1 MERDLAIVYQS
12 ELYKTKK
19 IISKLNNI
27 GLNTTNYEKA
37 VYDIEEVCRNN
48 NKEDLRKGL
57 DSPFMVDYLEANY
70 SKAINSLKV
79 MQKELSKYEI
89 YIKVNSFTTLLKSII
104 KNNKITSKQLD
115 EITPKL
121 ISILNE
127 LKKSN
132 TLDYSTEKDI
142 VESIY
147 KITYYLLKEEIK
159 RGRKNLYNALITDE
173 IHTIYLDKEISSELE
188 QLERNDSKNTDIFN
202 RKNIL
207 DLNGINSHYLDY
219 ELLSLL
225 VEPSKQKEDI
235 EDVKD
240 LIPLYQDINA
250 KLHNYRQKL
259 KNISNNIKNEKEKM
273 KKQQKS
279 TNYIK
284 SIFSIILST
293 TITTALFGGAY
304 LGAEAL
310 AKKNNKAKSTT
321 ITTYDTRD
329 NSETTT
335 KPFYSTDSADSI
347 RVTKY
352 EPYRKALA
360 GYYRYVTDY
369 DLGNIANLSNQEI
382 MNLDLDG
389 LGIAKNSHKEFKE
402 TISYIDTYDDIYYT
416 ISKISV
422 DENNFTYDQNVFWG
436 YFAYL
441 EIIAILIYSG
451 INIAPNSHILIGL
464 IKDVKKIK
472 NDIKNSKNYN
482 KENEKC
488 IQEGNIIINEVK
500 ELLNKYDYE
509 LRKLFEY
516 ADFICKYG
524 NDEVSACLRETLDS
538 INEELTLIEEKE
550 QGTVIK
556 DAVNK
561 IKKRESVNNF
571 V

>member
-27 GLNTTNYEKA
+27 GLNTTNYENA
-37 VYDIEEVCRNN
+37 VYDIEEACRNN

-89 YIKVNSFTTLLKSII
+89 YIKANSFTTLLKSII

-159 RGRKNLYNALITDE
+159 HGRKNLYNALITDE
-173 IHTIYLDKEISSELE
+173 IHTIYLDKEISNELE
-188 QLERNDSKNTDIFN
+188 QLDKKDSKNNDIFN

-240 LIPLYQDINA
+240 LIPLYQDINT
-250 KLHNYRQKL
+250 KLHNYRRRL
-259 KNISNNIKNEKEKM
+259 KNISNNIENEKI
-273 KKQQKS
+273 KKQQKN

-284 SIFSIILST
+284 SIFSIILGT
-293 TITTALFGGAY
+293 TITTALFEGAY

-310 AKKNNKAKSTT
+310 AKKDSKAKSTT

-335 KPFYSTDSADSI
+335 KPFYSTDYEDSI
-347 RVTKY
+347 RVIKY

-369 DLGNIANLSNQEI
+369 DLGNITNLSNQEI
-382 MNLDLDG
+382 MALDLDG
-389 LGIAKNSHKEFKE
+389 LEIEKSTHKEFKE
-402 TISYIDTYDDIYYT
+402 TISYLDTYNDIYYT
-416 ISKISV
+416 ISKIAV
-422 DENNFTYDQNVFWG
+422 DENDFTYSKDAFWV
-436 YFAYL
+436 YFVVL
-441 EIIAILIYSG
+441 EFLAIIIYSI
-451 INIAPNSHILIGL
+451 INISPYDSIPIKLIR
-464 IKDVKKIK
+464 DTKKIK

-488 IQEGNIIINEVK
+488 LQERNRIITEVK
-500 ELLNKYDYE
+500 ELLDKYDYE

-550 QGTVIK
+550 QGTTIK
-556 DAVNK
+556 NTVNK
-561 IKKRESVNNF
+561 IKKRTK
-571 V
+571 

>member
-27 GLNTTNYEKA
+27 GLNTTNYENA
-37 VYDIEEVCRNN
+37 VYDIEETCRNN

-57 DSPFMVDYLEANY
+57 DSPFVVDYLEANY

-159 RGRKNLYNALITDE
+159 CGRKNLYNALITDE

-188 QLERNDSKNTDIFN
+188 QLEKNDSKNTNIFN

-240 LIPLYQDINA
+240 LIPLYQDINT
-250 KLHNYRQKL
+250 KLHNYRRRL
-259 KNISNNIKNEKEKM
+259 KNISNNIENEKEKI

-284 SIFSIILST
+284 SIFRIILST
-293 TITTALFGGAY
+293 AITTALFGGAY
-304 LGAEAL
+304 LGAEVL

-335 KPFYSTDSADSI
+335 KPFYSTDYEDSI

-369 DLGNIANLSNQEI
+369 DLGNITNLSNQEI
-382 MNLDLDG
+382 MALDLDG
-389 LGIAKNSHKEFKE
+389 LEIEKSTHKEFKE
-402 TISYIDTYDDIYYT
+402 TISYLDTYNDIYYT
-416 ISKISV
+416 ISKIAV
-422 DENNFTYDQNVFWG
+422 DENDFTYSKDAFWV
-436 YFAYL
+436 YFVVL
-441 EIIAILIYSG
+441 EFLAIIIYSI
-451 INIAPNSHILIGL
+451 INISPYDSIPIKLIR
-464 IKDVKKIK
+464 DTKKIK

-488 IQEGNIIINEVK
+488 LQERNRIITEVK
-500 ELLNKYDYE
+500 ELLDKYDYE

-550 QGTVIK
+550 QGTTIK
-556 DAVNK
+556 NTVNK
-561 IKKRESVNNF
+561 IKKRTK
-571 V
+571 

>member
-27 GLNTTNYEKA
+27 GLNTTNYENA
-37 VYDIEEVCRNN
+37 VYDIEEACRNN
-48 NKEDLRKGL
+48 NKEDLGKGL
-57 DSPFMVDYLEANY
+57 DSPFVVDYLEANY

-159 RGRKNLYNALITDE
+159 HGRKNLYNALITDE

-188 QLERNDSKNTDIFN
+188 QLERNDSKNTNIFN

-225 VEPSKQKEDI
+225 VEPFKQKEDI

-240 LIPLYQDINA
+240 LIPLYQDINT
-250 KLHNYRQKL
+250 KLHNYRRRL
-259 KNISNNIKNEKEKM
+259 KNISNNIENEKEKM

-304 LGAEAL
+304 LGAEVL
-310 AKKNNKAKSTT
+310 AKKNSKAKSTT

-335 KPFYSTDSADSI
+335 KPFYSTDYTDSI

-360 GYYRYVTDY
+360 GYYRYVTNY
-369 DLGNIANLSNQEI
+369 DLGNITNLSNQEI
-382 MNLDLDG
+382 MALDLDG
-389 LGIAKNSHKEFKE
+389 LEIEKSTHKEFKE
-402 TISYIDTYDDIYYT
+402 TISYLDTYNDIYYT
-416 ISKISV
+416 ISKIAV
-422 DENNFTYDQNVFWG
+422 DENDFTYSKDAFWV
-436 YFAYL
+436 YFVVL
-441 EIIAILIYSG
+441 EFLAIIIYSI
-451 INIAPNSHILIGL
+451 INISPYDSIPIKLIR
-464 IKDVKKIK
+464 DTKKIK

-488 IQEGNIIINEVK
+488 LQERNRIITEVK
-500 ELLNKYDYE
+500 ELLDKYDYE

-550 QGTVIK
+550 QGTIVK
-556 DAVNK
+556 DTVNK
-561 IKKRESVNNF
+561 IKKRTR
-571 V
+571 

>member
-436 YFAYL
+436 YFACL
-441 EIIAILIYSG
+441 EILAILIYSG

-524 NDEVSACLRETLDS
+524 NDEASACLRETLDS

-561 IKKRESVNNF
+561 IKKRTR
-571 V
+571 

>member
-27 GLNTTNYEKA
+27 GLNTTNYENA
-37 VYDIEEVCRNN
+37 VYDIEEACRNN

-89 YIKVNSFTTLLKSII
+89 YIKVNSFTTLLKNII

-188 QLERNDSKNTDIFN
+188 QLERNDSKNNDIFN

-225 VEPSKQKEDI
+225 VESSKQKEDI

-240 LIPLYQDINA
+240 LIPLYQDINT
-250 KLHNYRQKL
+250 KLHNYRRRL
-259 KNISNNIKNEKEKM
+259 KNISNNIENEKEKM

-310 AKKNNKAKSTT
+310 AKKDSKAKSTT

-335 KPFYSTDSADSI
+335 KPFYSTDYEDSI

-369 DLGNIANLSNQEI
+369 DLGNITNLSNQEI
-382 MNLDLDG
+382 MALDLDG
-389 LGIAKNSHKEFKE
+389 LEIEKSTHKEFKE
-402 TISYIDTYDDIYYT
+402 TISYLDTYNDIYYT
-416 ISKISV
+416 ISKIAV
-422 DENNFTYDQNVFWG
+422 DENDFTYSKDAFWV
-436 YFAYL
+436 YFVVL
-441 EIIAILIYSG
+441 EFLAIIIYSI
-451 INIAPNSHILIGL
+451 INISPYDSIPIKLIR
-464 IKDVKKIK
+464 DTKKIK

-488 IQEGNIIINEVK
+488 LQERNRIITEVK
-500 ELLNKYDYE
+500 ELLDKYDYE

-550 QGTVIK
+550 QGTTIK
-556 DAVNK
+556 NTVNK
-561 IKKRESVNNF
+561 IKKRTKI
-571 V
+571 

>member
-27 GLNTTNYEKA
+27 GLNTTNYENT

-89 YIKVNSFTTLLKSII
+89 YIKANSFTTLLKSII

-159 RGRKNLYNALITDE
+159 HGRKNLYNALITDE
-173 IHTIYLDKEISSELE
+173 IHTIYLDKEISNELE
-188 QLERNDSKNTDIFN
+188 QLDKKDSKNNDIFN
-202 RKNIL
+202 KKNIL

-240 LIPLYQDINA
+240 LIPLYQDINT
-250 KLHNYRQKL
+250 KLHNYRRRL
-259 KNISNNIKNEKEKM
+259 KNISNNIENEKI
-273 KKQQKS
+273 KKQQKN

-284 SIFSIILST
+284 SIFSIILGT
-293 TITTALFGGAY
+293 TITTALFEGAY

-310 AKKNNKAKSTT
+310 AKKDSKAKSTT

-335 KPFYSTDSADSI
+335 KPFYSTDYEDSI

-369 DLGNIANLSNQEI
+369 DLGNITNLSNQEI
-382 MNLDLDG
+382 MALDLDG
-389 LGIAKNSHKEFKE
+389 LEIEKSTHKEFKE
-402 TISYIDTYDDIYYT
+402 TISYLDTYNDIYYT
-416 ISKISV
+416 ISKIAV
-422 DENNFTYDQNVFWG
+422 DENDFTYSKDAFWI
-436 YFAYL
+436 YFVVL
-441 EIIAILIYSG
+441 EFLAIIIYSI
-451 INIAPNSHILIGL
+451 INISPYDSIPIKLIR
-464 IKDVKKIK
+464 DTKKIK

-488 IQEGNIIINEVK
+488 LQERNRIITEVK
-500 ELLNKYDYE
+500 ELLDKYDYE

-550 QGTVIK
+550 QGTTIK
-556 DAVNK
+556 NTVNK
-561 IKKRESVNNF
+561 IKKRTK
-571 V
+571 

>member
-27 GLNTTNYEKA
+27 GLNTTNYENI

-89 YIKVNSFTTLLKSII
+89 YIKANSFTTLLKSII

-159 RGRKNLYNALITDE
+159 HGRKNLYNALITDE
-173 IHTIYLDKEISSELE
+173 IHTIYLDKEISNELE
-188 QLERNDSKNTDIFN
+188 QLDKKDSKNNDIFN

-240 LIPLYQDINA
+240 LIPLYQDINT
-250 KLHNYRQKL
+250 KLHNYRRRL
-259 KNISNNIKNEKEKM
+259 KNISNNIENEKI
-273 KKQQKS
+273 KKQQKN

-284 SIFSIILST
+284 SIFSIILGT
-293 TITTALFGGAY
+293 TITTALFEGAY

-310 AKKNNKAKSTT
+310 AKKDSKAKSTT

-335 KPFYSTDSADSI
+335 KPFYSTDYEDSI

-369 DLGNIANLSNQEI
+369 DLGNITNLSNQEI
-382 MNLDLDG
+382 MALDLDG
-389 LGIAKNSHKEFKE
+389 LEIEKSTHKEFKE
-402 TISYIDTYDDIYYT
+402 TISYLDTYNDIYYT
-416 ISKISV
+416 ISKIAV
-422 DENNFTYDQNVFWG
+422 DENDFTYSKDAFWV
-436 YFAYL
+436 YFVVL
-441 EIIAILIYSG
+441 EFLAIIIYSI
-451 INIAPNSHILIGL
+451 INISPYDSIPIKLIR
-464 IKDVKKIK
+464 DTKKIK

-488 IQEGNIIINEVK
+488 LQERNRIITEVK
-500 ELLNKYDYE
+500 ELLDKYDYE

-550 QGTVIK
+550 QGTTIK
-556 DAVNK
+556 NTVNK
-561 IKKRESVNNF
+561 IKKRTK
-571 V
+571 

>member
-27 GLNTTNYEKA
+27 GLNTTNYENA
-37 VYDIEEVCRNN
+37 VYDIEETCRNN

-57 DSPFMVDYLEANY
+57 DSPFVVDYLEANY

-159 RGRKNLYNALITDE
+159 HGRKNLYNALITDE

-188 QLERNDSKNTDIFN
+188 QLERSDSKSTNIFN

-240 LIPLYQDINA
+240 LIPLYQDINT
-250 KLHNYRQKL
+250 KLYNYRRRL
-259 KNISNNIKNEKEKM
+259 KNISNNIENEKEKM

-284 SIFSIILST
+284 SIFRIILST

-304 LGAEAL
+304 LGAEVL

-335 KPFYSTDSADSI
+335 KPFYSTDYTDSI

-441 EIIAILIYSG
+441 EILAILIYSG
-451 INIAPNSHILIGL
+451 INIAPHSHILIGL
-464 IKDVKKIK
+464 IKGVKKIK

-488 IQEGNIIINEVK
+488 IQERNRIINEVK

-550 QGTVIK
+550 QGTIVK
-556 DAVNK
+556 DTVNK
-561 IKKRESVNNF
+561 IKKRTR
-571 V
+571 

>member
-27 GLNTTNYEKA
+27 GLNTTNYENT
-37 VYDIEEVCRNN
+37 VYDIEEACRNN

-188 QLERNDSKNTDIFN
+188 QLERNDSKNNDIFN

-240 LIPLYQDINA
+240 LIPLYQDINT
-250 KLHNYRQKL
+250 KLHNYRRRL
-259 KNISNNIKNEKEKM
+259 KNISNNIENEKEKM

-304 LGAEAL
+304 LGAEVL
-310 AKKNNKAKSTT
+310 AKKNSKAKSTT

-335 KPFYSTDSADSI
+335 KPFYSTDYTDSI

-369 DLGNIANLSNQEI
+369 DLGNITNLSNQEI
-382 MNLDLDG
+382 MALDLDG
-389 LGIAKNSHKEFKE
+389 LEIEKSTHKEFKE
-402 TISYIDTYDDIYYT
+402 TISYLDTYNDIYYT
-416 ISKISV
+416 ISKIAV
-422 DENNFTYDQNVFWG
+422 DENDFTYSKDAFWV
-436 YFAYL
+436 YFVVL
-441 EIIAILIYSG
+441 EFLAIIIYSI
-451 INIAPNSHILIGL
+451 INISPYDSIPIKLIR
-464 IKDVKKIK
+464 DTKKIK

-488 IQEGNIIINEVK
+488 IQERNRIINEVK

-524 NDEVSACLRETLDS
+524 NDEVSACLRETIDS

-550 QGTVIK
+550 QGTTIK
-556 DAVNK
+556 NTVNK
-561 IKKRESVNNF
+561 IKKRTR
-571 V
+571 

>member
-19 IISKLNNI
+19 IISKLNNT
-27 GLNTTNYEKA
+27 GLNTTNYENT

-159 RGRKNLYNALITDE
+159 HGRKNLYNALITDE
-173 IHTIYLDKEISSELE
+173 IHTIYLDKEISNELE
-188 QLERNDSKNTDIFN
+188 QLDKKDSKNNDIFN

-240 LIPLYQDINA
+240 LIPLYQDINT
-250 KLHNYRQKL
+250 KLHNYRRRL
-259 KNISNNIKNEKEKM
+259 KNISNNIENEKI
-273 KKQQKS
+273 KKQQKN

-284 SIFSIILST
+284 SIFSIILGT
-293 TITTALFGGAY
+293 TITTALFEGAY

-310 AKKNNKAKSTT
+310 AKKDSKAKSTT

-335 KPFYSTDSADSI
+335 KPFYSTDYEDSI

-369 DLGNIANLSNQEI
+369 DLGNITNLSNQEI
-382 MNLDLDG
+382 MALDLDG
-389 LGIAKNSHKEFKE
+389 LEIEKSTHKEFKE
-402 TISYIDTYDDIYYT
+402 TISYLDTYNDIYYT
-416 ISKISV
+416 ISKIAV
-422 DENNFTYDQNVFWG
+422 DENDFTYSKDAFWV
-436 YFAYL
+436 YFVVL
-441 EIIAILIYSG
+441 EFLAIIIYSI
-451 INIAPNSHILIGL
+451 INISPYDSIPIKLIR
-464 IKDVKKIK
+464 DTKKIK

-488 IQEGNIIINEVK
+488 LQERNRIITEVK
-500 ELLNKYDYE
+500 ELLDKYDYE

-550 QGTVIK
+550 QGTTIK
-556 DAVNK
+556 NTVNK
-561 IKKRESVNNF
+561 IKKRTKI
-571 V
+571 

>member
-27 GLNTTNYEKA
+27 GLNTTNYENT
-37 VYDIEEVCRNN
+37 VYDIEEACRNN

-89 YIKVNSFTTLLKSII
+89 YIKVNSFTTLLKNII

-173 IHTIYLDKEISSELE
+173 IHTIYLDKEISNELE
-188 QLERNDSKNTDIFN
+188 QLDKKDSKNNDIFN

-240 LIPLYQDINA
+240 LIPLYQDINT
-250 KLHNYRQKL
+250 KLHNYRRRL
-259 KNISNNIKNEKEKM
+259 KNISNNIENEKI
-273 KKQQKS
+273 KKQQKN

-284 SIFSIILST
+284 SIFSIILGT
-293 TITTALFGGAY
+293 TITTALFEGAY

-310 AKKNNKAKSTT
+310 AKKDSKAKSTT

-335 KPFYSTDSADSI
+335 KPFYSTDYEDSI

-369 DLGNIANLSNQEI
+369 DLGNITNLSNQEI
-382 MNLDLDG
+382 MALDLDG
-389 LGIAKNSHKEFKE
+389 LEIEKSTHKEFKE
-402 TISYIDTYDDIYYT
+402 TISYLDTYNDIYYT
-416 ISKISV
+416 ISKIAV
-422 DENNFTYDQNVFWG
+422 DENDFTYSKDAFWV
-436 YFAYL
+436 YFVVL
-441 EIIAILIYSG
+441 EFLAIIIYSI
-451 INIAPNSHILIGL
+451 INISPYDSIPIKLIR
-464 IKDVKKIK
+464 DTKKIK

-488 IQEGNIIINEVK
+488 LQERNRIITEVK
-500 ELLNKYDYE
+500 ELLDKYDYE

-550 QGTVIK
+550 QGTTIK
-556 DAVNK
+556 NTVNK
-561 IKKRESVNNF
+561 IKKRTK
-571 V
+571 

>member
-27 GLNTTNYEKA
+27 GLNTTNYENA
-37 VYDIEEVCRNN
+37 VYDIEEACRNN

-89 YIKVNSFTTLLKSII
+89 YIKVNSFTTLLKNII

-188 QLERNDSKNTDIFN
+188 QLERNDSKNNDIFN

-225 VEPSKQKEDI
+225 VESSKQKEDI

-240 LIPLYQDINA
+240 LIPLYQDINT
-250 KLHNYRQKL
+250 KLHNYRQRL
-259 KNISNNIKNEKEKM
+259 KNISNNIENEKEKM

-310 AKKNNKAKSTT
+310 AKKDSKAKSTT

-335 KPFYSTDSADSI
+335 KPFYSTDYEDSI

-369 DLGNIANLSNQEI
+369 DLGNITNLSNQEI
-382 MNLDLDG
+382 MALDLDG
-389 LGIAKNSHKEFKE
+389 LEIEKSTHKEFKE
-402 TISYIDTYDDIYYT
+402 TISYLDTYNDIYYT
-416 ISKISV
+416 ISKIAV
-422 DENNFTYDQNVFWG
+422 DENDFTYSKDAFWV
-436 YFAYL
+436 YFVVL
-441 EIIAILIYSG
+441 EFLAIIIYSI
-451 INIAPNSHILIGL
+451 INISPYDSIPIKLIR
-464 IKDVKKIK
+464 DTKKIK

-488 IQEGNIIINEVK
+488 LQERNRIITEVK
-500 ELLNKYDYE
+500 ELLDKYDYE

-550 QGTVIK
+550 QGTTIK
-556 DAVNK
+556 NTVNK
-561 IKKRESVNNF
+561 IKKRTKI
-571 V
+571 

>member
-27 GLNTTNYEKA
+27 GLNTTNYENA
-37 VYDIEEVCRNN
+37 VYDIEEACRNS
-48 NKEDLRKGL
+48 NKEDLGKGL
-57 DSPFMVDYLEANY
+57 DSPFVVDYLEANY

-159 RGRKNLYNALITDE
+159 CGRKNLYNALITDE

-188 QLERNDSKNTDIFN
+188 QLERNDSKNTNIFN

-225 VEPSKQKEDI
+225 VEPFKQKEDI

-240 LIPLYQDINA
+240 LIPLYQDINT
-250 KLHNYRQKL
+250 KLHNYRRRL
-259 KNISNNIKNEKEKM
+259 KNISNNIENEKEKI

-284 SIFSIILST
+284 SIFRIILST

-304 LGAEAL
+304 LGAEVL
-310 AKKNNKAKSTT
+310 AKKNSKAKSTT

-335 KPFYSTDSADSI
+335 KPFYSTDYTDSI

-441 EIIAILIYSG
+441 EILAILIYSG
-451 INIAPNSHILIGL
+451 INIAPHSPILIGL

-488 IQEGNIIINEVK
+488 IQERNRIINEVK

-509 LRKLFEY
+509 LKKLFEY

-524 NDEVSACLRETLDS
+524 NDEVSVHLRETLDS

-550 QGTVIK
+550 QGTIVK
-556 DAVNK
+556 DTVNK
-561 IKKRESVNNF
+561 IKKRTR
-571 V
+571 

>member
-19 IISKLNNI
+19 IISKLNNT
-27 GLNTTNYEKA
+27 GLNTTNYENT

-89 YIKVNSFTTLLKSII
+89 YIKANSFTTLLKSII

-173 IHTIYLDKEISSELE
+173 IHTIYLDKEISNELE
-188 QLERNDSKNTDIFN
+188 QLDKKDSKNNDIFN

-240 LIPLYQDINA
+240 LIPLYQDINT
-250 KLHNYRQKL
+250 KLHNYRRRL
-259 KNISNNIKNEKEKM
+259 KNISNNIENEKI
-273 KKQQKS
+273 KKQQKN

-284 SIFSIILST
+284 SIFSIILGT
-293 TITTALFGGAY
+293 TITTALFEGAY

-310 AKKNNKAKSTT
+310 AKKDSKAKSTT

-335 KPFYSTDSADSI
+335 KPFYSTDYEDSI

-369 DLGNIANLSNQEI
+369 DLGNITNLSNQEI
-382 MNLDLDG
+382 MALDLDG
-389 LGIAKNSHKEFKE
+389 LEIEKSTHKEFKE
-402 TISYIDTYDDIYYT
+402 TISYLDTYNDIYYT
-416 ISKISV
+416 ISKIAV
-422 DENNFTYDQNVFWG
+422 DENDFTYSKDAFWV
-436 YFAYL
+436 YFVVL
-441 EIIAILIYSG
+441 EFLAIIIYSI
-451 INIAPNSHILIGL
+451 INISPYDSIPIKLIR
-464 IKDVKKIK
+464 DTKKIK

-488 IQEGNIIINEVK
+488 LQERNRIITEVK
-500 ELLNKYDYE
+500 ELLDKYDYE

-524 NDEVSACLRETLDS
+524 NDEVSTCLRETLDS

-550 QGTVIK
+550 QGTTIK
-556 DAVNK
+556 NTVNK
-561 IKKRESVNNF
+561 IKKRTR
-571 V
+571 

>member
-27 GLNTTNYEKA
+27 GLNTTNYENA
-37 VYDIEEVCRNN
+37 VYDIEEACRNN

-89 YIKVNSFTTLLKSII
+89 YIKVNSFTTLLKNII

-188 QLERNDSKNTDIFN
+188 QLERNDSKNNDIFN

-225 VEPSKQKEDI
+225 VESSKQKEDI

-240 LIPLYQDINA
+240 LIPLYQDINT
-250 KLHNYRQKL
+250 KLHNYRRRL
-259 KNISNNIKNEKEKM
+259 KNISNNIENEKEKM

-304 LGAEAL
+304 LGAEVL
-310 AKKNNKAKSTT
+310 AKKNSKAKSTT

-335 KPFYSTDSADSI
+335 KPFYSTDYTDSI

-369 DLGNIANLSNQEI
+369 DLGNITNLSNQEI
-382 MNLDLDG
+382 MALDLDG
-389 LGIAKNSHKEFKE
+389 LEIEKSTHKEFKE
-402 TISYIDTYDDIYYT
+402 TISYLDTYNDIYYT
-416 ISKISV
+416 ISKIAV
-422 DENNFTYDQNVFWG
+422 DENDFTYSKDAFWV
-436 YFAYL
+436 YFVVL
-441 EIIAILIYSG
+441 EFLAIIIYSI
-451 INIAPNSHILIGL
+451 INISPYDSIPIKLIR
-464 IKDVKKIK
+464 DTKKIK

-488 IQEGNIIINEVK
+488 LQERNRIITEVK
-500 ELLNKYDYE
+500 ELLDKYDYE

-550 QGTVIK
+550 QGTTIK
-556 DAVNK
+556 NTVNK
-561 IKKRESVNNF
+561 IKKRTKI
-571 V
+571 

>member
-27 GLNTTNYEKA
+27 GLNTTNYENA
-37 VYDIEEVCRNN
+37 VYDIEEACRNN

-89 YIKVNSFTTLLKSII
+89 YIKVNSFTTLLKNII

-159 RGRKNLYNALITDE
+159 HGRKNLYNALITDE
-173 IHTIYLDKEISSELE
+173 IHTIYLDKEISNELE
-188 QLERNDSKNTDIFN
+188 QLDKKDSKNNDIFN

-240 LIPLYQDINA
+240 LIPLYQDINT
-250 KLHNYRQKL
+250 KLHNYRRRL
-259 KNISNNIKNEKEKM
+259 KNISNNIENEKI
-273 KKQQKS
+273 KKQQKN

-284 SIFSIILST
+284 SIFSIILGT
-293 TITTALFGGAY
+293 TITTALFEGAY

-310 AKKNNKAKSTT
+310 AKKDSKAKSTT

-335 KPFYSTDSADSI
+335 KPFYSTDYEDSI
-347 RVTKY
+347 RVIKY

-369 DLGNIANLSNQEI
+369 DLGNIVDLSNQEI
-382 MNLDLDG
+382 IALDLDG
-389 LGIAKNSHKEFKE
+389 LEIEKSTHKEFKE
-402 TISYIDTYDDIYYT
+402 TISYLDAYNDIYYT
-416 ISKISV
+416 ISKIAV
-422 DENNFTYDQNVFWG
+422 DENDFTYSKDAFWV
-436 YFAYL
+436 YFVVL
-441 EIIAILIYSG
+441 EFLAIIIYSI
-451 INIAPNSHILIGL
+451 INISPYDSIPIKLIR
-464 IKDVKKIK
+464 DTKKIK

-488 IQEGNIIINEVK
+488 LQERNRIITEVK
-500 ELLNKYDYE
+500 ELLDKYDYE

-550 QGTVIK
+550 QGTTIK
-556 DAVNK
+556 NTVYK
-561 IKKRESVNNF
+561 IKKRTK
-571 V
+571 

>member
-27 GLNTTNYEKA
+27 GLNTTNYENT
-37 VYDIEEVCRNN
+37 VYDIEEACRNN

-89 YIKVNSFTTLLKSII
+89 YIKVNSFTTLLKNII

-173 IHTIYLDKEISSELE
+173 IHTIYLDKEISNELE
-188 QLERNDSKNTDIFN
+188 QLDKKDSKNNDIFN

-225 VEPSKQKEDI
+225 VEPFKQKEDI

-240 LIPLYQDINA
+240 LIPLYQDINT
-250 KLHNYRQKL
+250 KLHNYRRRL
-259 KNISNNIKNEKEKM
+259 KNISNNIENEKEKM

-304 LGAEAL
+304 LGAEVL
-310 AKKNNKAKSTT
+310 AKKNSKAKSTT

-335 KPFYSTDSADSI
+335 KPFYSTDYTDSI

-352 EPYRKALA
+352 EPYRKELA

-369 DLGNIANLSNQEI
+369 DLGNITNLSNQEI
-382 MNLDLDG
+382 MALDLDG
-389 LGIAKNSHKEFKE
+389 LEIEKSTHKEFKE
-402 TISYIDTYDDIYYT
+402 TISYLDTYNDIYYT
-416 ISKISV
+416 ISKIAV
-422 DENNFTYDQNVFWG
+422 DENDFTYSKDAFWV
-436 YFAYL
+436 YFVVL
-441 EIIAILIYSG
+441 EFLAIIIYSI
-451 INIAPNSHILIGL
+451 INISPYDSIPIKLIR
-464 IKDVKKIK
+464 DTKKIK

-488 IQEGNIIINEVK
+488 LQERNRIITEVK
-500 ELLNKYDYE
+500 ELLDKYDYE

-550 QGTVIK
+550 QGTTIK
-556 DAVNK
+556 NTVNK
-561 IKKRESVNNF
+561 IKKRTK
-571 V
+571 

>member
-27 GLNTTNYEKA
+27 GLNTTNYENA
-37 VYDIEEVCRNN
+37 VYDIEEACRNN

-89 YIKVNSFTTLLKSII
+89 YIKVNSFTTLLKNII

-188 QLERNDSKNTDIFN
+188 QLERNDSKNNDIFN

-225 VEPSKQKEDI
+225 VESSKQKEDI

-240 LIPLYQDINA
+240 LIPLYQDINT
-250 KLHNYRQKL
+250 KLHNYRRRL
-259 KNISNNIKNEKEKM
+259 KNISNNIENEKEKM

-310 AKKNNKAKSTT
+310 AKKDSKAKSTT

-335 KPFYSTDSADSI
+335 KPFYSTDYTDSI

-360 GYYRYVTDY
+360 GYYRYVTNY
-369 DLGNIANLSNQEI
+369 DLGNITNLSNQEI
-382 MNLDLDG
+382 MALDLDG
-389 LGIAKNSHKEFKE
+389 LEIEKSTHKEFKE
-402 TISYIDTYDDIYYT
+402 TISYLDTYNDIYYT
-416 ISKISV
+416 ISKIAV
-422 DENNFTYDQNVFWG
+422 DENDFTYSKDAFWV
-436 YFAYL
+436 YFVVL
-441 EIIAILIYSG
+441 EFLAIIIYSI
-451 INIAPNSHILIGL
+451 INISPYDSIPIKLIR
-464 IKDVKKIK
+464 DTKKIK

-488 IQEGNIIINEVK
+488 LQERNRIITEIK
-500 ELLNKYDYE
+500 ELLDKYDYE

-550 QGTVIK
+550 QGTTIK
-556 DAVNK
+556 NTVNK
-561 IKKRESVNNF
+561 IKKRTKI
-571 V
+571 

>member
-27 GLNTTNYEKA
+27 GLNTTNYENA
-37 VYDIEEVCRNN
+37 VYDIEEACRNN

-57 DSPFMVDYLEANY
+57 DSPFMADYLEANY

-89 YIKVNSFTTLLKSII
+89 YIKVNSFTTLLKNII

-188 QLERNDSKNTDIFN
+188 QLERNDSKNNDIFN

-225 VEPSKQKEDI
+225 VESSKQKEDI

-240 LIPLYQDINA
+240 LIPLYQDINT
-250 KLHNYRQKL
+250 KLHNYRRRL
-259 KNISNNIKNEKEKM
+259 KNISNNIENEKEKM

-310 AKKNNKAKSTT
+310 AKKDSKAKSTT

-335 KPFYSTDSADSI
+335 KPFYSTDYTDSI

-416 ISKISV
+416 ISKIAV
-422 DENNFTYDQNVFWG
+422 DENDFTYSKDAFWV
-436 YFAYL
+436 YFVVL
-441 EIIAILIYSG
+441 EFLAIIIYSI
-451 INIAPNSHILIGL
+451 INISPYDSIPIKLIR
-464 IKDVKKIK
+464 DTKKIK

-488 IQEGNIIINEVK
+488 LQERNRIITEVK
-500 ELLNKYDYE
+500 ELLDKYDYE

-550 QGTVIK
+550 QGTTIK
-556 DAVNK
+556 NTVNK
-561 IKKRESVNNF
+561 IKKRTKI
-571 V
+571 

>member
-12 ELYKTKK
+12 ELYKAKK

-27 GLNTTNYEKA
+27 GLNTTNYENT

-57 DSPFMVDYLEANY
+57 DSPFIVDYLEANY

-89 YIKVNSFTTLLKSII
+89 YIKANSFTTLLKSII

-159 RGRKNLYNALITDE
+159 HGRKNLYNALITDE
-173 IHTIYLDKEISSELE
+173 IHTIYLDKEISNELE
-188 QLERNDSKNTDIFN
+188 QLDKKDSKNNDIFN

-240 LIPLYQDINA
+240 LIPLYQDINT
-250 KLHNYRQKL
+250 KLHNYRRRL
-259 KNISNNIKNEKEKM
+259 KNISNNIENEKI
-273 KKQQKS
+273 KKQQKN

-284 SIFSIILST
+284 SIFSIILGT
-293 TITTALFGGAY
+293 TITTALFEGAY

-310 AKKNNKAKSTT
+310 AKKDSKAKSTT

-335 KPFYSTDSADSI
+335 KPFYSTDYEDSI

-369 DLGNIANLSNQEI
+369 DLGNITNLSNQEI
-382 MNLDLDG
+382 MALDLDG
-389 LGIAKNSHKEFKE
+389 LEIEKSTHKEFKE
-402 TISYIDTYDDIYYT
+402 TISYLDTYNDIYYT
-416 ISKISV
+416 ISKIAV
-422 DENNFTYDQNVFWG
+422 DENDFTYSKDAFWV
-436 YFAYL
+436 YFVVL
-441 EIIAILIYSG
+441 EFLAIIIYSI
-451 INIAPNSHILIGL
+451 INISPYDSIPIKLIR
-464 IKDVKKIK
+464 DTKKIK

-488 IQEGNIIINEVK
+488 LQERNRIITEVK
-500 ELLNKYDYE
+500 ELLDKYDYE

-550 QGTVIK
+550 QGTTIK
-556 DAVNK
+556 NTVNK
-561 IKKRESVNNF
+561 IKKRTK
-571 V
+571 

>member
-27 GLNTTNYEKA
+27 GLNTTNYENA
-37 VYDIEEVCRNN
+37 VYDIEEACRNN

-89 YIKVNSFTTLLKSII
+89 YIKANSFTTLLKSII

-159 RGRKNLYNALITDE
+159 HGRKNLYNALITDE
-173 IHTIYLDKEISSELE
+173 IHTIYLDKEISNELE
-188 QLERNDSKNTDIFN
+188 QLDKKDSKNNDIFN

-240 LIPLYQDINA
+240 LIPLYQDINT
-250 KLHNYRQKL
+250 KLHNYRRRL
-259 KNISNNIKNEKEKM
+259 KNISNNIENEKI
-273 KKQQKS
+273 KKQQKN

-284 SIFSIILST
+284 SIFSIILGT
-293 TITTALFGGAY
+293 TITTALFEGAY

-310 AKKNNKAKSTT
+310 AKKDSKAKSTT

-335 KPFYSTDSADSI
+335 KPFYSTDYEDSI

-369 DLGNIANLSNQEI
+369 DLGNITNLSNQEI
-382 MNLDLDG
+382 MALDLDG
-389 LGIAKNSHKEFKE
+389 LEIEKSTHKEFKE
-402 TISYIDTYDDIYYT
+402 TISYLDTYNDIYYT
-416 ISKISV
+416 ISKIAV
-422 DENNFTYDQNVFWG
+422 DENDFTYSKDAFWV
-436 YFAYL
+436 YFVVL
-441 EIIAILIYSG
+441 EFLAIIIYSI
-451 INIAPNSHILIGL
+451 INISPYDSIPIKLIR
-464 IKDVKKIK
+464 DTKKIK

-488 IQEGNIIINEVK
+488 LQERNRIITEVK
-500 ELLNKYDYE
+500 ELLDKYDYE

-550 QGTVIK
+550 QGTTIK
-556 DAVNK
+556 NTVNK
-561 IKKRESVNNF
+561 IKKRTK
-571 V
+571 

>member
-27 GLNTTNYEKA
+27 GLNTTNYENA
-37 VYDIEEVCRNN
+37 VYDIEEACRNN
-48 NKEDLRKGL
+48 NKEDLGKGL
-57 DSPFMVDYLEANY
+57 DSPFVVDYLEANY

-159 RGRKNLYNALITDE
+159 CGRKNLYNALITDE

-188 QLERNDSKNTDIFN
+188 QQERNDSKNTNIFN

-240 LIPLYQDINA
+240 LIPLYQDINT
-250 KLHNYRQKL
+250 KLHNYRRRL
-259 KNISNNIKNEKEKM
+259 KNISNNIENEKEKI

-284 SIFSIILST
+284 SIFRIILST

-310 AKKNNKAKSTT
+310 AKKDSKAKSTT

-335 KPFYSTDSADSI
+335 KPFYSTDYEDSI

-369 DLGNIANLSNQEI
+369 DLGNITNLSNQEI
-382 MNLDLDG
+382 MALDLDG
-389 LGIAKNSHKEFKE
+389 LEIEKSTHKEFKE
-402 TISYIDTYDDIYYT
+402 TISYLDTYNDIYYT
-416 ISKISV
+416 ISKIAV
-422 DENNFTYDQNVFWG
+422 DENDFTYSKDAFWV
-436 YFAYL
+436 YFVVL
-441 EIIAILIYSG
+441 EFLAIIIYSI
-451 INIAPNSHILIGL
+451 INISPYDSIPIKLIR
-464 IKDVKKIK
+464 DTKKIK
-472 NDIKNSKNYN
+472 NDIKNPKNYN

-488 IQEGNIIINEVK
+488 LQERNRIITEVK
-500 ELLNKYDYE
+500 ELLDKYDYE

-550 QGTVIK
+550 QGTTIK
-556 DAVNK
+556 NTVNK
-561 IKKRESVNNF
+561 IKKRTKI
-571 V
+571 

>member
-27 GLNTTNYEKA
+27 GLNTTNYENT
-37 VYDIEEVCRNN
+37 VYDIEEACRNN

-89 YIKVNSFTTLLKSII
+89 YIKANSFTTLLKSII

-159 RGRKNLYNALITDE
+159 HGRKNLYNALITDE
-173 IHTIYLDKEISSELE
+173 IHTIYLDKEISNELE
-188 QLERNDSKNTDIFN
+188 QLDKKDSKNNDIFN

-240 LIPLYQDINA
+240 LIPLYQDINT
-250 KLHNYRQKL
+250 KLHNYRRRL
-259 KNISNNIKNEKEKM
+259 KNISNNIENEKI
-273 KKQQKS
+273 KKQQKN

-284 SIFSIILST
+284 SIFSIILGT
-293 TITTALFGGAY
+293 TITTALFEGAY

-310 AKKNNKAKSTT
+310 AKKDSKAKSTT

-335 KPFYSTDSADSI
+335 KPFYSTDYEDSI
-347 RVTKY
+347 RVIKY

-369 DLGNIANLSNQEI
+369 DLGNITNLSNQEI
-382 MNLDLDG
+382 MALDLDG
-389 LGIAKNSHKEFKE
+389 LEIEKSTHKEFKE
-402 TISYIDTYDDIYYT
+402 TISYLDTYNDIYYT
-416 ISKISV
+416 ISKIAV
-422 DENNFTYDQNVFWG
+422 DENDFTYSKDAFWV
-436 YFAYL
+436 YFVVL
-441 EIIAILIYSG
+441 EFLAIIIYSI
-451 INIAPNSHILIGL
+451 INISPYDSIPIKLIR
-464 IKDVKKIK
+464 DTKKIK

-488 IQEGNIIINEVK
+488 LQERNRIITEVK
-500 ELLNKYDYE
+500 ELLDKYDYE

-550 QGTVIK
+550 QGTTIK
-556 DAVNK
+556 NTVNK
-561 IKKRESVNNF
+561 IKKRTK
-571 V
+571 

>member
-27 GLNTTNYEKA
+27 GLNTTNYENT
-37 VYDIEEVCRNN
+37 VYDIEEACRNN
-48 NKEDLRKGL
+48 NKEDLGKGL
-57 DSPFMVDYLEANY
+57 DSPFVVDYLEANY

-159 RGRKNLYNALITDE
+159 HGRKNLYNALITDE

-188 QLERNDSKNTDIFN
+188 QLERNDSKNTNIFN

-240 LIPLYQDINA
+240 LIPLYQDINT
-250 KLHNYRQKL
+250 KLHNYRRRL
-259 KNISNNIKNEKEKM
+259 KNISNNIENEKEKM

-304 LGAEAL
+304 LGAEVL
-310 AKKNNKAKSTT
+310 AKKNSKAKSTT

-335 KPFYSTDSADSI
+335 KPFYSTDYTNSI

-441 EIIAILIYSG
+441 EILAILIYSG
-451 INIAPNSHILIGL
+451 INIAPHSHILIGL

-488 IQEGNIIINEVK
+488 IQERNRIINEVK

-550 QGTVIK
+550 QGTIVK
-556 DAVNK
+556 DTVNK
-561 IKKRESVNNF
+561 IKKRTR
-571 V
+571 

>member
-27 GLNTTNYEKA
+27 GLNTTNYENA
-37 VYDIEEVCRNN
+37 VYDIEEACRNN

-89 YIKVNSFTTLLKSII
+89 YIKVNSFTTLLKNII

-188 QLERNDSKNTDIFN
+188 QLERNDSKNNDIFN

-225 VEPSKQKEDI
+225 VESSKQKEDI

-240 LIPLYQDINA
+240 LIPLYQDINT
-250 KLHNYRQKL
+250 KLHNYRRRL
-259 KNISNNIKNEKEKM
+259 KNISNNIENEKEKM

-304 LGAEAL
+304 LGAEVL
-310 AKKNNKAKSTT
+310 AKKNSKAKSTT

-335 KPFYSTDSADSI
+335 KPFYSTDYTDSI

-360 GYYRYVTDY
+360 GYYRYVTNY
-369 DLGNIANLSNQEI
+369 DLGNITNLSNQEI
-382 MNLDLDG
+382 MALDLDG
-389 LGIAKNSHKEFKE
+389 LEIEKSTHKEFKE
-402 TISYIDTYDDIYYT
+402 TISYLDTYNDIYYT
-416 ISKISV
+416 ISKIAV
-422 DENNFTYDQNVFWG
+422 DENDFTYSKDAFWV
-436 YFAYL
+436 YFVVL
-441 EIIAILIYSG
+441 EFLAIIIYSI
-451 INIAPNSHILIGL
+451 INISPYDSIPIKLIR
-464 IKDVKKIK
+464 DTKKIK

-488 IQEGNIIINEVK
+488 LQERNRIITEVK
-500 ELLNKYDYE
+500 ELLDKYDYE

-550 QGTVIK
+550 QGTTIK
-556 DAVNK
+556 NTVNK
-561 IKKRESVNNF
+561 IKKRTKI
-571 V
+571 

>member
-27 GLNTTNYEKA
+27 GLNTTNYENT

-89 YIKVNSFTTLLKSII
+89 YIKANSFTTLLKSII

-159 RGRKNLYNALITDE
+159 HGRKNLYNALITDE
-173 IHTIYLDKEISSELE
+173 IHTIYLDKEISNELE
-188 QLERNDSKNTDIFN
+188 QLDKKDSKNNDIFN

-240 LIPLYQDINA
+240 LIPLYQDINT
-250 KLHNYRQKL
+250 KLHNYRRRL
-259 KNISNNIKNEKEKM
+259 KNMSNNIENEKI
-273 KKQQKS
+273 KKQQKN

-284 SIFSIILST
+284 SIFSIILGT
-293 TITTALFGGAY
+293 TITTALFEGAY

-310 AKKNNKAKSTT
+310 AKKDSKAKSTT

-335 KPFYSTDSADSI
+335 KPFYSTDYEDSI
-347 RVTKY
+347 RVIKY

-369 DLGNIANLSNQEI
+369 DLGNITNLSNQEI
-382 MNLDLDG
+382 MALDLDG
-389 LGIAKNSHKEFKE
+389 LEIEKSTHKEFKE
-402 TISYIDTYDDIYYT
+402 TISYLDTYNDIYYT
-416 ISKISV
+416 ISKIAV
-422 DENNFTYDQNVFWG
+422 DENDFTYSKDAFWV
-436 YFAYL
+436 YFVVL
-441 EIIAILIYSG
+441 EFLAIIIYSI
-451 INIAPNSHILIGL
+451 INISPYDSIPIKLIR
-464 IKDVKKIK
+464 DTKKIK

-488 IQEGNIIINEVK
+488 LQERNKIITEVK
-500 ELLNKYDYE
+500 ELLDKYDYE

-550 QGTVIK
+550 QGTTIK
-556 DAVNK
+556 NTVNK
-561 IKKRESVNNF
+561 IKKRTK
-571 V
+571 

>member
-27 GLNTTNYEKA
+27 GLNTTNYENA
-37 VYDIEEVCRNN
+37 VYDIEEACRNN

-89 YIKVNSFTTLLKSII
+89 YIKVNSFTTLLKNII

-188 QLERNDSKNTDIFN
+188 QLERNDSKNNDIFN

-225 VEPSKQKEDI
+225 VESSKQKEDI

-240 LIPLYQDINA
+240 LIPLYQDINT
-250 KLHNYRQKL
+250 KLHNYRRRL
-259 KNISNNIKNEKEKM
+259 KNISNNIENEKEKM

-310 AKKNNKAKSTT
+310 AKKDSKAKSTT

-335 KPFYSTDSADSI
+335 KPFYSTDYTDSI

-416 ISKISV
+416 ISKIAV
-422 DENNFTYDQNVFWG
+422 DENDFTYSKDAFWV
-436 YFAYL
+436 YFVVL
-441 EIIAILIYSG
+441 EFLAIIIYSI
-451 INIAPNSHILIGL
+451 INISPYDSIPIKLIR
-464 IKDVKKIK
+464 DTKKIK

-488 IQEGNIIINEVK
+488 LQERNRIITEVK
-500 ELLNKYDYE
+500 ELLDKYDYE

-550 QGTVIK
+550 QGTTIK
-556 DAVNK
+556 NTVNK
-561 IKKRESVNNF
+561 IKKRTKI
-571 V
+571 

>member
-27 GLNTTNYEKA
+27 GLNTTNYENT

-173 IHTIYLDKEISSELE
+173 IHTIYLDKEISNELE
-188 QLERNDSKNTDIFN
+188 QLDKKDSKNNDIFN

-240 LIPLYQDINA
+240 LIPLYQDINT
-250 KLHNYRQKL
+250 KLHNYRRRL
-259 KNISNNIKNEKEKM
+259 KNISNNIENEKI
-273 KKQQKS
+273 KKQQKN

-284 SIFSIILST
+284 SIFSIILGT
-293 TITTALFGGAY
+293 TITTALFEGAY

-310 AKKNNKAKSTT
+310 AKKDSKAKSTT

-335 KPFYSTDSADSI
+335 KPFYSTDYEDSI

-369 DLGNIANLSNQEI
+369 DLGNITNLSNQEI
-382 MNLDLDG
+382 MALDLDG
-389 LGIAKNSHKEFKE
+389 LEIEKSTHKEFKE
-402 TISYIDTYDDIYYT
+402 TISYLDTYNDIYYT
-416 ISKISV
+416 ISKIAV
-422 DENNFTYDQNVFWG
+422 DENDFTYSKDAFWV
-436 YFAYL
+436 YFVVL
-441 EIIAILIYSG
+441 EFLAIIIYSI
-451 INIAPNSHILIGL
+451 INISPYDSIPIKLIR
-464 IKDVKKIK
+464 DTKKIK

-488 IQEGNIIINEVK
+488 LQERNRIITEVK
-500 ELLNKYDYE
+500 ELLDKYDYE

-550 QGTVIK
+550 QGTTIK
-556 DAVNK
+556 NTVNK
-561 IKKRESVNNF
+561 IKKRTK
-571 V
+571 

>member
-27 GLNTTNYEKA
+27 GLNTTNYENA
-37 VYDIEEVCRNN
+37 VYDIEEACRNN
-48 NKEDLRKGL
+48 NKEDLGKGL
-57 DSPFMVDYLEANY
+57 DSPFVVDYLEANY

-188 QLERNDSKNTDIFN
+188 QLERNDSKNTNIFN

-225 VEPSKQKEDI
+225 VEPFKQKEDI

-240 LIPLYQDINA
+240 LIPLYQDINT
-250 KLHNYRQKL
+250 KLHNYRRRL
-259 KNISNNIKNEKEKM
+259 KNISNNIENEKEKM

-304 LGAEAL
+304 LGAEVL
-310 AKKNNKAKSTT
+310 AKKNSKAKSTT
-321 ITTYDTRD
+321 ITAYDTRD

-335 KPFYSTDSADSI
+335 KPFYSTDYTNSI

-441 EIIAILIYSG
+441 EILAILIYSG
-451 INIAPNSHILIGL
+451 INIAPHSHILIGL

-488 IQEGNIIINEVK
+488 IQERNRIINEVK

-550 QGTVIK
+550 QGTIVK
-556 DAVNK
+556 DTVNK
-561 IKKRESVNNF
+561 IKKRTR
-571 V
+571 

>member
-12 ELYKTKK
+12 ELYKAKK

-27 GLNTTNYEKA
+27 GLNTTNYENT

-57 DSPFMVDYLEANY
+57 DSPFIVDYLEANY

-89 YIKVNSFTTLLKSII
+89 YIKANSFTTLLKSII

-159 RGRKNLYNALITDE
+159 HGRKNLYNALITDE
-173 IHTIYLDKEISSELE
+173 IHTIYLDKEISNELE
-188 QLERNDSKNTDIFN
+188 QLDKKDSKNNDIFN

-240 LIPLYQDINA
+240 LIPLYQDINT
-250 KLHNYRQKL
+250 KLHNYRRRL
-259 KNISNNIKNEKEKM
+259 KNISNNIENEKI
-273 KKQQKS
+273 KKQQKN

-284 SIFSIILST
+284 SIFSIILGT
-293 TITTALFGGAY
+293 TITTALFEGAY

-310 AKKNNKAKSTT
+310 AKKDSKAKSTT

-335 KPFYSTDSADSI
+335 KPFYSTDYEDSI
-347 RVTKY
+347 RVIKY

-369 DLGNIANLSNQEI
+369 DLGNITNLSNQEI
-382 MNLDLDG
+382 MALDLDG
-389 LGIAKNSHKEFKE
+389 LEIEKSTHKEFKE
-402 TISYIDTYDDIYYT
+402 TISYLDTYNDIYYT
-416 ISKISV
+416 ISKIAV
-422 DENNFTYDQNVFWG
+422 DENDFTYSKDAFWV
-436 YFAYL
+436 YFVVL
-441 EIIAILIYSG
+441 EFLAIIIYSI
-451 INIAPNSHILIGL
+451 INISPYDSIPIKLIR
-464 IKDVKKIK
+464 DTKKIK

-488 IQEGNIIINEVK
+488 LQERNRIITEVK
-500 ELLNKYDYE
+500 ELLDKYDYE

-550 QGTVIK
+550 QGTTIK
-556 DAVNK
+556 NTVNK
-561 IKKRESVNNF
+561 IKKRTK
-571 V
+571 

>member
-27 GLNTTNYEKA
+27 GLNTTNYENA
-37 VYDIEEVCRNN
+37 VYDIEEACRNN
-48 NKEDLRKGL
+48 NKEALGKGL
-57 DSPFMVDYLEANY
+57 DSPFVVDYLEANY

-159 RGRKNLYNALITDE
+159 CGRKNLYNALITDE

-188 QLERNDSKNTDIFN
+188 QLERNDSKNTNIFN

-225 VEPSKQKEDI
+225 VEPFKQKEDI

-240 LIPLYQDINA
+240 LIPLYQDINT
-250 KLHNYRQKL
+250 KLHNYRRRL
-259 KNISNNIKNEKEKM
+259 KNISNNIENEKEKM

-304 LGAEAL
+304 LGAEVL
-310 AKKNNKAKSTT
+310 AKKNSKAKSTT

-335 KPFYSTDSADSI
+335 KPFYSTDYTNSI

-441 EIIAILIYSG
+441 EILAILIYSG
-451 INIAPNSHILIGL
+451 INIAPHSHILIGL

-488 IQEGNIIINEVK
+488 IQERNRIINEVK

-550 QGTVIK
+550 QGTIVK
-556 DAVNK
+556 DTVNK
-561 IKKRESVNNF
+561 IKKRTR
-571 V
+571 

>member
-19 IISKLNNI
+19 IISKLNSI
-27 GLNTTNYEKA
+27 GLNTTNYENA
-37 VYDIEEVCRNN
+37 VYDIEEACRNN

-436 YFAYL
+436 YFACL
-441 EIIAILIYSG
+441 EILAILIYSG

-482 KENEKC
+482 KENKKC

-524 NDEVSACLRETLDS
+524 NDEASACLRETLDS

-561 IKKRESVNNF
+561 IKKRTR
-571 V
+571 

>member
-27 GLNTTNYEKA
+27 GLNTTNYENA
-37 VYDIEEVCRNN
+37 VYDIEETCRNN

-57 DSPFMVDYLEANY
+57 DSPFVVDYLEANY

-159 RGRKNLYNALITDE
+159 HGRKNLYNALITDE

-188 QLERNDSKNTDIFN
+188 QLERNDSKNTNIFN

-240 LIPLYQDINA
+240 LIPLYQDINT
-250 KLHNYRQKL
+250 KLHNYRRRL
-259 KNISNNIKNEKEKM
+259 KNISNNIENEKEKI
-273 KKQQKS
+273 KNQQKS

-304 LGAEAL
+304 LGAEVL
-310 AKKNNKAKSTT
+310 AKKNSKAKSTT

-335 KPFYSTDSADSI
+335 KPFYSTDYTNSI

-441 EIIAILIYSG
+441 EILAILIYSG
-451 INIAPNSHILIGL
+451 INIAPHSPILIGL

-488 IQEGNIIINEVK
+488 IQERNRIINEVK

-550 QGTVIK
+550 QGTIVK
-556 DAVNK
+556 DTVNK
-561 IKKRESVNNF
+561 IKKRTR
-571 V
+571 